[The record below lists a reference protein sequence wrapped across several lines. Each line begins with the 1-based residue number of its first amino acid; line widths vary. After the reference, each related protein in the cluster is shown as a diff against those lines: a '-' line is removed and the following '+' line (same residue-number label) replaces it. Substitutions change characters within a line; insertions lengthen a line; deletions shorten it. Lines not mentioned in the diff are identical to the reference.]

1 MLIHC
6 TRCAAPL
13 PVWVVKA
20 GDAAMCPS
28 CNASLIVRAFP
39 ALLAARPRLN
49 PEDLRIE
56 AGEASCFYHLSK
68 RAAASCAHCGRFVC
82 ALCAVDFDGATWC
95 PGCMADAQSGKKHA
109 KLENR
114 RVLWDSVALGAAT
127 WPFVILFWPAL
138 PGSLATIFIA
148 IRYWKRPTSLV
159 PRMKWRFMVAI
170 LIALAELAFFGFI
183 IFGVV
188 LAVRSRPRL
197 Q

>member
-1 MLIHC
+1 
-6 TRCAAPL
+6 
-13 PVWVVKA
+13 
-20 GDAAMCPS
+20 
-28 CNASLIVRAFP
+28 
-39 ALLAARPRLN
+39 
-49 PEDLRIE
+49 
-56 AGEASCFYHLSK
+56 
-68 RAAASCAHCGRFVC
+68 
-82 ALCAVDFDGATWC
+82 
-95 PGCMADAQSGKKHA
+95 
-109 KLENR
+109 
-114 RVLWDSVALGAAT
+114 VLWDSVALGAAT

>member
-6 TRCAAPL
+6 TRCAASL
-13 PVWVVKA
+13 PIWIIKA

-28 CNASLIVRAFP
+28 CSASLIVRVFP

-49 PEDLRIE
+49 PDDLRIE

-82 ALCAVDFDGATWC
+82 ALCAVDFDGSTWC

-109 KLENR
+109 KLEHR
-114 RVLWDSVALGAAT
+114 RLLWDSIALGAAT
-127 WPFVILFWPAL
+127 WPFIAFLWPAI
-138 PGSLATIFIA
+138 PGSLATIFIS

-159 PRMKWRFMVAI
+159 PRLKWRFALAI
-170 LIALAELAFFGFI
+170 LIALAELAFFGFVI
-183 IFGVV
+183 YGMAAAIR
-188 LAVRSRPRL
+188 ARPTR
-197 Q
+197 